1 MNPWQKPHMTKN
13 PHHKNPTDKN
23 PADKNPTDKI
33 PADNI
38 PGDKNPKL
46 RNSDKK
52 KHISV
57 YQFFK
62 IIRTNFLTQYNGIE
76 KVE

>member
-1 MNPWQKPHMTKN
+1 MKFIIMGYRQKPHV
-13 PHHKNPTDKN
+13 HDKN
-23 PADKNPTDKI
+23 PADKIPTDKI

-52 KHISV
+52 PT
-57 YQFFK
+57 F
-62 IIRTNFLTQYNGIE
+62 
-76 KVE
+76 